1 MVIKKTENY
10 LLLIYWPS
18 HMYQISDTGSHKRF
32 QAPKTVTDL
41 VTFKHYLS
49 FLVQIILL
57 RRCTNATNIQMLH
70 EMIKKRERNGNKKK
84 LKMICCLY
92 IGLRASCIRFLAQ
105 EVTSAFRHPRPLQ
118 TW

>member
-1 MVIKKTENY
+1 MIKKEKEMVIKKIEND

-18 HMYQISDTGSHKRF
+18 HMYQISGTGSHKRF
-32 QAPKTVTDL
+32 QASKTVTDL

-70 EMIKKRERNGNKKK
+70 EMIKKRERNGNKKN
-84 LKMICCLY
+84 
-92 IGLRASCIRFLAQ
+92 
-105 EVTSAFRHPRPLQ
+105 
-118 TW
+118 